1 VTAVPQALG
10 DLKVLEFGG
19 YAAGPHIGKVLANFG
34 ARTIHVESRERPDG
48 FRIQYPPFKDNRP
61 GYNRSGCFA
70 FFNDSKYSVT
80 VDLKKPAGVALARR
94 MAQWCD
100 LVIENMRPGVMER
113 LDLGFAALAALNP
126 RLVMLSTCNMGQT
139 GPRAD
144 QPGFGSQLSALAG
157 MCGLTGFPD
166 GPPMLLYGPY
176 IDYVA
181 SLLGASAAL
190 AAVLRSRRTGKGA
203 LVDLSQYECGL
214 AFMGAAL
221 TDYFATGRLAERCGN
236 DDPVAAPHGAYRCGD
251 GEWVAVSCWSDAE
264 FALLAKTIG
273 AAALALEERFA
284 SAAARRANGKALDAA
299 ISAWTAGMSAEAAAE
314 VLQAAGI
321 AAYPVVTMA
330 GLFSDPQL
338 SARRQ
343 FRVRR
348 HPEMGD
354 HAYCYP
360 GFDLAD
366 APGDIVGPAP
376 CVGADNDFVFRDLMG
391 LSEAEHEAYRQQGV
405 FD

>member
-1 VTAVPQALG
+1 MTAVPQALAG
-10 DLKVLEFGG
+10 LKVLEFGG

-34 ARTIHVESRERPDG
+34 ASTIHVESRERPDG
-48 FRIQYPPFKDNRP
+48 FRIQYPPFKDDRP

-80 VDLKKPAGVALARR
+80 VDLKKPQGVALAQR

-100 LVIENMRPGVMER
+100 LVIENMRPGVMDR
-113 LDLGFAALAALNP
+113 LGLGFATLAGLNP
-126 RLVMLSTCNMGQT
+126 RLVMVSTCNMGQT

-157 MCGLTGFPD
+157 LCGLTGVAG

-176 IDYVA
+176 IDYIA
-181 SLLGASAAL
+181 SLLGASAAM
-190 AAVLRSRRTGKGA
+190 AALFRVRRGGKGA
-203 LVDLSQYECGL
+203 LIDLSQYECGL
-214 AFMGAAL
+214 MFMGAAL
-221 TDYFATGRLAERCGN
+221 HEFFATGRVAQRCGN
-236 DDPVAAPHGAYRCGD
+236 DDAIAAPHGAYPCAA
-251 GEWVAVSCWSDAE
+251 GEWVALSCWSDAD
-264 FALLAKTIG
+264 F
-273 AAALALEERFA
+273 AALVQAMGQGSLAVDARFA
-284 SAAARRANGKALDAA
+284 SPAARRANKEEIDALISSWTAMRSADDAA
-299 ISAWTAGMSAEAAAE
+299 QC
-314 VLQAAGI
+314 LQAVGV
-321 AAYPVVTMA
+321 AAYPVVTMS

-338 SARRQ
+338 AARRQ

-354 HAYCYP
+354 HAYCFP

-366 APGDIVGPAP
+366 APGDIIGPAP
-376 CVGADNDFVFRDLMG
+376 CVGADNEFVFRDLVG
-391 LSEAEHEAYRQQGV
+391 LSATEYDSYRQQGV

>member
-1 VTAVPQALG
+1 VTAVAQALAG
-10 DLKVLEFGG
+10 LKVLEFGS
-19 YAAGPHIGKVLANFG
+19 YAAAPHIGKLLGNFG
-34 ARTIHVESRERPDG
+34 ASTIHVESKQRPDG

-80 VDLKKPAGVALARR
+80 VDLKNPAGVELMRR
-94 MAQWCD
+94 MAQWSD
-100 LVIENMRPGVMER
+100 LVIENMRAGVMER
-113 LDLGFAALAALNP
+113 LGLGYAALAERNS

-157 MCGLTGFPD
+157 MCGLTGVAD

-176 IDYVA
+176 IDYIA
-181 SLLGASAAL
+181 SLLGTSAAL
-190 AAVLRSRRTGKGA
+190 AAVIRSRRSGKGA
-203 LVDLSQYECGL
+203 RIDLAQYECGL
-214 AFMGAAL
+214 TFMGAAL
-221 TDYFATGRLAERCGN
+221 QDYLATGRLAERCGN
-236 DDPVAAPHGAYRCGD
+236 DDPVAVPHGAYLCGD
-251 GEWVAVSCWSDAE
+251 GEWVALSCWSDRE
-264 FALLAKTIG
+264 FAVLAKAMG
-273 AAALALEERFA
+273 EASLAGDPRFA
-284 SAAARRANGKALDAA
+284 SSEARRANVKALDAA
-299 ISAWTAGMSAEAAAE
+299 IAAWTAGRSAGAVAE
-314 VLQAAGI
+314 ILQAAGI
-321 AAYPVVTMA
+321 NAYPVVTMA

-338 SARRQ
+338 GARRQ

-354 HAYCYP
+354 HAYCFP

-366 APGDIVGPAP
+366 APGDVVGPAP
-376 CVGADNDFVFRDLMG
+376 CVGADNDFVFRDLVG
-391 LSEAEHEAYRQQGV
+391 LSEAEYASYRQQGV